1 MSDATESR
9 ATVRAVIGNPNPGG
23 RTTTVGEAVV
33 AAVAGMLG
41 GADGAPA
48 DTATIE
54 LASIAP
60 HLFEWGNE
68 EVKALTE
75 EVASSAV
82 NVFACPTYKATY
94 TGLLKAFLDNYGND
108 GLAGTIAVPVMVG
121 GTPRH
126 ALAPEVHL
134 RPLLVELGASVPTR
148 GLYVLDSEMD
158 GLPASVEAWARGAAS
173 QIKTVLGS

>member
-1 MSDATESR
+1 MTDETDGTD
-9 ATVRAVIGNPNPGG
+9 TVVRTVIGNPNPGG
-23 RTTTVGEAVV
+23 RTTTIGEAV
-33 AAVAGMLG
+33 ADAVADLIG
-41 GADGAPA
+41 GSRAD
-48 DTATIE
+48 TIE
-54 LASIAP
+54 LAEIGP

-68 EVKALTE
+68 DVKALTE
-75 EVASSAV
+75 EVASSTV

-94 TGLLKAFLDNYGND
+94 TGLLKAFLDNYSND

-121 GTPRH
+121 ATPRH

-158 GLPASVEAWARGAAS
+158 GLGATVEAWIQGVDG
-173 QIKTVLGS
+173 QLG